1 VNFIAN
7 IDSSGSDTGDGAGD
21 SSGNLQSFR
30 LNIFQ
35 GDDLNNLEIIDTRII
50 ESSTQ
55 NQFFKAE
62 LIPE

>member
-1 VNFIAN
+1 MDA
-7 IDSSGSDTGDGAGD
+7 SGTGDGTGD
-21 SSGNLQSFR
+21 SPGNLQSFR

-50 ESSTQ
+50 ETSSQ
-55 NQFFKAE
+55 SQFFKAE